1 MKKINEDK
9 SSSEILRQKAEE
21 LFKEKSEAKIL
32 ELIEELAFQN
42 EEKAKRADELLIAN
56 KELAFQNKEKTKRA
70 DELVIANKELG
81 FQNEEKAKR
90 ADELLNAN
98 KELAFQNEEKA
109 KRADELFIANKE
121 LIFQNEEKAK
131 RADELLIANKEL
143 DFQNEEKAKRSDE
156 LLIANKEL
164 AFQNEEK
171 AKRAD
176 ALLIANKELAS
187 QNKEKTKRADELF
200 IANKEL
206 AFQNEEKA
214 KRAAELFIANKELAF
229 QNEEKAKRADELRI
243 ANKELAFQA
252 ELIVANNKAVKLTVE
267 LELYQTELEM
277 QNKELSC
284 AKEKAET
291 DARKYA
297 ELYDNAPSGYFTLS
311 NDGTIT
317 LANNIGATM
326 LGKDRSQIK
335 DNRFGFFVSN
345 DTLRIFNLFLVK
357 VFSGNANETCDVTLL
372 IRGNLPMYVHLTG
385 IASENGKECLLTVVD
400 ITESRMMVELHQSE
414 QRYHA
419 LVDWSPYA
427 VIVHRNLK
435 IVYANPAAIM
445 MFGAI
450 CAQDLVGTKILD
462 RIHPDCHQIVQERI
476 RRGIEHGID
485 AVMSEFKYFKLDGTI
500 IIAEAQGTTIT
511 YDGVPCILASMRDI
525 TERTRIENLLH
536 DTNLKLDLAM
546 DMAGT
551 GWWEMDIPT
560 GSVIF
565 SKHNSEMLGY
575 APESFKHSRDLTNL
589 IHPEDYD
596 RTMNA
601 MQGHLNGLFERYEV
615 EYRIKTKSGEYIW
628 FYDIG
633 SVVKKDANGKPLTV
647 SGIVINTTARKHAE
661 HEIEQSHARFSAM
674 ISNISDVIA
683 IMDADGFKKYESPN
697 LKKHFGWLPEDNAGR
712 SAFSFIHPDDM
723 EYALKDFYSVLGED
737 RSVKTM
743 EFRFECKDGSYK
755 PIELT
760 ASNLLN
766 DPLINGIMVS
776 FRDITDRKIAEE
788 TLRENDARYSSMI
801 SNISDVIGIMGA
813 DGIMTYKSSNI
824 EKWFGWLPQDRVG
837 TSGFSTVHPDD
848 MEYVG
853 KVFYSLLEKDNAIAA
868 LEFRYQCKDG
878 SYKPIELTAANLLN
892 DPYIHGVLLNY
903 RDITE
908 RKQKDEE
915 LRKSEEIHRSLF
927 EISIEGMV
935 YQNPEGTI
943 VNANPAAQRIL
954 GLTRDQMQ
962 GRTSFNPNWRA
973 IKEDGSDFPG
983 EEHPAMVALKTGKV
997 IQDVIMG
1004 VYNPADE
1011 IVHWIK
1017 INASPLFNDGED
1029 APHMVYT
1036 IFEDITYR
1044 KQAEDELRQ
1053 SHARYTSMISNIADV
1068 IVIMDADGV
1077 TTYKS
1082 SNLECMFGWLPQ
1094 DHFGTSIFSTI
1105 HPDDLEATKTAF
1117 HTLILNDK
1125 SVKTIELRFGCKNGS
1140 YKPIEL
1146 TASNQLNDPAINGVL
1161 MNFHDITERK
1171 QAENKLLETNQQLES
1186 AIAGAVMMAE
1196 KADAS
1201 NKSKST
1207 FLANMS
1213 HEIRTPLNA
1222 IIGFSQLMNRE
1233 KSLTDSQRKYV
1244 TSINSAGEHLL
1255 KLINDILELS
1265 KLGAGRMEINPTN
1278 FDLHAVFNEV
1288 QMMFKELSL
1297 SKRLQLVVEL
1307 SGDLPHDVIA
1317 DSHKL
1322 RQILINLIGNAIK
1335 FTDKGSIFVRA
1346 SVDKRN
1352 KDTSRLVVEIQ
1363 DTGPGISEDEL
1374 GKLFKQFE
1382 QTSAG
1387 ILKNSGTGLGLAL
1400 SRELAVLMGGNITV
1414 ASEEGK
1420 GSVFTIHVVL
1430 KEGKSEVSEAA
1441 NAKRVICIDNPQK
1454 AYRVLVVD
1462 DKQENR
1468 QVVVNLL
1475 NLTGFETKEAVNG
1488 EDAIAKFE
1496 AWEPHLILMDMRMPV
1511 MDGFEA
1517 IRLIKSTEK
1526 GRHTPVIAVTAS
1538 TIEDHEKK
1546 GFNLDIQGCILKPF
1560 HENELFSAIGSVLGI
1575 EYIYE
1580 EEKPVN
1586 ALSGYPDNA
1595 ARLDEDLAKL
1605 PDDLILLMLT
1615 AVKSANLSH
1624 SD

>member
-1 MKKINEDK
+1 MKKNNGDK
-9 SSSEILRQKAEE
+9 SSSEILHKKAED
-21 LFKEKSEAKIL
+21 LLKEKSEAKIL

-42 EEKAKRADELLIAN
+42 EEKAKRAD
-56 KELAFQNKEKTKRA
+56 
-70 DELVIANKELG
+70 
-81 FQNEEKAKR
+81 
-90 ADELLNAN
+90 
-98 KELAFQNEEKA
+98 
-109 KRADELFIANKE
+109 
-121 LIFQNEEKAK
+121 
-131 RADELLIANKEL
+131 
-143 DFQNEEKAKRSDE
+143 
-156 LLIANKEL
+156 
-164 AFQNEEK
+164 
-171 AKRAD
+171 
-176 ALLIANKELAS
+176 ALLIANKELIF

-297 ELYDNAPSGYFTLS
+297 ELYDSAPSGYFTLS

-317 LANNIGATM
+317 LANNSGATM

-345 DTLRIFNLFLVK
+345 DTLTIFNLFLVK
-357 VFSGNANETCDVTLL
+357 VFSGNANETCDVTLS
-372 IRGNLPMYVHLTG
+372 IMGNLPMYVHLTG
-385 IASENGKECLLTVVD
+385 IVTENGKECLLTMVD
-400 ITESRMMVELHQSE
+400 ITESRMLVELHQSE

-445 MFGAI
+445 MFGAT
-450 CAQDLVGTKILD
+450 CAQDLVGTRVLD

-628 FYDIG
+628 FYDNG

-824 EKWFGWLPQDRVG
+824 EKWFGWLPQDRIG

-853 KVFYSLLEKDNAIAA
+853 KVFYSLLEKDNAIAT

-892 DPYIHGVLLNY
+892 DPAINGVLLNY
-903 RDITE
+903 
-908 RKQKDEE
+908 
-915 LRKSEEIHRSLF
+915 
-927 EISIEGMV
+927 
-935 YQNPEGTI
+935 
-943 VNANPAAQRIL
+943 
-954 GLTRDQMQ
+954 
-962 GRTSFNPNWRA
+962 
-973 IKEDGSDFPG
+973 
-983 EEHPAMVALKTGKV
+983 
-997 IQDVIMG
+997 
-1004 VYNPADE
+1004 
-1011 IVHWIK
+1011 
-1017 INASPLFNDGED
+1017 
-1029 APHMVYT
+1029 
-1036 IFEDITYR
+1036 
-1044 KQAEDELRQ
+1044 
-1053 SHARYTSMISNIADV
+1053 
-1068 IVIMDADGV
+1068 
-1077 TTYKS
+1077 
-1082 SNLECMFGWLPQ
+1082 
-1094 DHFGTSIFSTI
+1094 
-1105 HPDDLEATKTAF
+1105 
-1117 HTLILNDK
+1117 
-1125 SVKTIELRFGCKNGS
+1125 
-1140 YKPIEL
+1140 
-1146 TASNQLNDPAINGVL
+1146 
-1161 MNFHDITERK
+1161 HDITGRRQTENILRK
-1171 QAENKLLETNQQLES
+1171 TNAQLES
-1186 AIAGAVMMAE
+1186 AVVTANEMTQLAE
-1196 KADAS
+1196 AS
-1201 NKSKST
+1201 SKSKST

-1233 KSLTDSQRKYV
+1233 KSLTDSQRNYV

-1307 SGDLPHDVIA
+1307 SGDLPHNVIA

-1420 GSVFTIHVVL
+1420 GSVFTIHVAL
-1430 KEGKSEVSEAA
+1430 KEGKSEVGEAA

-1488 EDAIAKFE
+1488 EDAVSKFE
-1496 AWEPHLILMDMRMPV
+1496 AWEPHLILMDVRMPV
-1511 MDGFEA
+1511 MDGYEA
-1517 IRLIKSTEK
+1517 TRLIKSTEK
-1526 GRHTPVIAVTAS
+1526 GRQTPVIAVTAS
-1538 TIEDHEKK
+1538 SPEEEKK
-1546 GFNLDIQGCILKPF
+1546 NEIAFEIQGYVRKPF
-1560 HENELFSAIGSVLGI
+1560 NESELFGTIGKVLGL
-1575 EYIYE
+1575 EFIYE
-1580 EEKPVN
+1580 EEKPIN
-1586 ALSGYPDNA
+1586 APSRYLGNDE
-1595 ARLDEDLAKL
+1595 LIEEDLAKL

-1624 SD
+1624 LIEIINGIEIGNSELSKHLMTLAVDYRYDHLLQLLNKRK